1 MKERSGWVGQPQPL
15 GSLHHVRI
23 PQLEEQISELLKN
36 TSRQRKGLF
45 SPPKA
50 TINIQR
56 GVESR
61 PAKEVV
67 NKTKGYSDA
76 MTKSACIC
84 I

>member
-1 MKERSGWVGQPQPL
+1 MEGRRGWVGQPQPL

-23 PQLEEQISELLKN
+23 PQLEEQISKLLKN
-36 TSRQRKGLF
+36 TGRQRKGLF

-50 TINIQR
+50 NINIQW
-56 GVESR
+56 GVESH

-67 NKTKGYSDA
+67 NKTEGHSGDMMKP
-76 MTKSACIC
+76 ACIC

>member
-1 MKERSGWVGQPQPL
+1 MGGPASAP

-36 TSRQRKGLF
+36 TGRQRKGLF

-50 TINIQR
+50 SINIQW
-56 GVESR
+56 GVESH

-67 NKTKGYSDA
+67 NKTEGHSGDMMKP
-76 MTKSACIC
+76 ACIC